1 MNQTEL
7 EQDQSIVV
15 WATPIY
21 HRKLKL
27 QEQKDIKTLLEP
39 FITDDVLDQNA
50 FNLSK
55 QKSSIRN
62 PKNAEL
68 PWDQFLAYLRPYI
81 DDFYKLLRPNRNF
94 HTDITCPWINTYD
107 VDNFQEVHDHAFRN
121 LSFSC
126 IYYYELPYQ
135 PEPAGKT
142 FFLNRY
148 SAEPK
153 MTDLNYIFDFF
164 KDHEKVTL
172 DASTGSFVIFP
183 AWLQHFTVPTEKPRI
198 TITANLC
205 ITPAESIEY

>member
-1 MNQTEL
+1 MSDEL

-81 DDFYKLLRPNRNF
+81 DDFYKLDVGRGMIDLDDVESVFGP
-94 HTDITCPWINTYD
+94 DIARAR
-107 VDNFQEVHDHAFRN
+107 FQTPQAFP
-121 LSFSC
+121 S
-126 IYYYELPYQ
+126 
-135 PEPAGKT
+135 
-142 FFLNRY
+142 
-148 SAEPK
+148 
-153 MTDLNYIFDFF
+153 
-164 KDHEKVTL
+164 
-172 DASTGSFVIFP
+172 
-183 AWLQHFTVPTEKPRI
+183 
-198 TITANLC
+198 
-205 ITPAESIEY
+205 